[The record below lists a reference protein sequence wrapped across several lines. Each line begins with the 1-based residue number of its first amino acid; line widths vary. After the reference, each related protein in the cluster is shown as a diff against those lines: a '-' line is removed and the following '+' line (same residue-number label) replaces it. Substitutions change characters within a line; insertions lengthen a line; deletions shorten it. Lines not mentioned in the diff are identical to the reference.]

1 MKEMAPCQRS
11 WPAALPLM
19 PRPLGRPFAE
29 YAWQERC
36 WVHATTGEPFSQA
49 TYRAGVLRRQAECE
63 RRRYWDASTGTRERR
78 LQRTRREAAARPRK
92 RRATQLTLDHVRE
105 GGATPK
111 LTCNDSQARVSLE
124 TLHGHAQDS
133 GTQLG
138 G

>member
-29 YAWQERC
+29 YAWQEGC

-92 RRATQLTLDHVRE
+92 RRAAQLTQLTLDHVRE

-111 LTCNDSQARVSLE
+111 LTTLRI
-124 TLHGHAQDS
+124 LHGHAQDS

>member
-1 MKEMAPCQRS
+1 MAPVGR
-11 WPAALPLM
+11 P
-19 PRPLGRPFAE
+19 PLGYEWKDGFGWIRTA
-29 YAWQERC
+29 
-36 WVHATTGEPFSQA
+36 TGEPFSQA

-78 LQRTRREAAARPRK
+78 LQRARREAAARPRK
-92 RRATQLTLDHVRE
+92 RRLTQLTLDHVRE

-111 LTCNDSQARVSLE
+111 PDSLE
-124 TLHGHAQDS
+124 ILHGHAQDS

>member
-1 MKEMAPCQRS
+1 MKEMAKCQRS

-19 PRPLGRPFAE
+19 PRPLGKPFAE
-29 YAWQERC
+29 YAWQEGC

-92 RRATQLTLDHVRE
+92 RRATQLTQLTLDHVRE

-111 LTCNDSQARVSLE
+111 LDSLE
-124 TLHGHAQDS
+124 ILHGHAQDS